1 MRRPPLRVLLWAAV
15 VVAAW
20 VAVLAT
26 GADPREVGAD
36 ALRRVSGGGW
46 AVPAVLI
53 AYVFRGVVLFPATAL
68 ALFAGYALGPVVGA
82 LVAWLGV
89 LLSASVAYGL
99 ARVAGPRRTATERRA
114 ATATLRRDADAD
126 ADAAAEASEAAHDAR
141 TGWRARLQRNAF
153 EAILIARLAAV
164 PGDVVNLVAGA
175 SRTPVAPF
183 VAATALGGA
192 PGLLAVVWA
201 GASLEGVFEVRQVS
215 VRPELI
221 AASLAMAAVAVGLS
235 RWIRRRSGAA
245 S

>member
-1 MRRPPLRVLLWAAV
+1 MRRPSVRVLLWAAV

-26 GADPREVGAD
+26 GADPREVGGD

-46 AVPAVLI
+46 AVPALLV
-53 AYVFRGVVLFPATAL
+53 AYALRAVVLFPATAL
-68 ALFAGYALGPVVGA
+68 ALFAGYALGPFVGA
-82 LVAWLGV
+82 LVAWVGV

-99 ARVAGPRRTATERRA
+99 ARVAGPRRA
-114 ATATLRRDADAD
+114 ATATPRRDADA
-126 ADAAAEASEAAHDAR
+126 ADAAGEAAHEAAHDAE
-141 TGWRARLQRNAF
+141 TGWRARLRRNAF

-175 SRTPVAPF
+175 SRAPVGPF

-221 AASLAMAAVAVGLS
+221 AASLAMAVLAVGLS
-235 RWIRRRSGAA
+235 RWVRRRSGTA

>member
-1 MRRPPLRVLLWAAV
+1 MRRPSVRVLLWAAV

-26 GADPREVGAD
+26 GADPREVGGD

-46 AVPAVLI
+46 AVPALLV
-53 AYVFRGVVLFPATAL
+53 AYALRAVVLFPATAL
-68 ALFAGYALGPVVGA
+68 ALFAGYALGPFVGA
-82 LVAWLGV
+82 LVAWVGV

-99 ARVAGPRRTATERRA
+99 ARVAGPRRA
-114 ATATLRRDADAD
+114 ATATPRRDADA
-126 ADAAAEASEAAHDAR
+126 ADAAGEAAHDAE
-141 TGWRARLQRNAF
+141 TGWRARLRRNAF

-175 SRTPVAPF
+175 SRAPVGPF

-215 VRPELI
+215 LRPELI

>member
-1 MRRPPLRVLLWAAV
+1 MRRPSLRVLLWAAV

-20 VAVLAT
+20 VVVLAT
-26 GADPREVGAD
+26 GADPREVGGD

-46 AVPAVLI
+46 AVPALMI
-53 AYVFRGVVLFPATAL
+53 AYALRGVVLFPATAL
-68 ALFAGYALGPVVGA
+68 ALFAGYALGPVLGA

-89 LLSASVAYGL
+89 LLSASIAYGL
-99 ARVAGPRRTATERRA
+99 ARVTGPGRTAPPRRVVGVAGE
-114 ATATLRRDADAD
+114 DGEDGE
-126 ADAAAEASEAAHDAR
+126 AAEATGA
-141 TGWRARLQRNAF
+141 GWRDRLQRNAF

-175 SRTPVAPF
+175 SRTPFVPF
-183 VAATALGGA
+183 VAATAAGGA

-201 GASLEGVFEVRQVS
+201 GASLEGVFELRQVS

-221 AASLAMAAVAVGLS
+221 AASLAMAVLAIGLS
-235 RWIRRRSGAA
+235 RWMRRRSGAA

>member
-1 MRRPPLRVLLWAAV
+1 MRRPPFRLLLWAAV

-36 ALRRVSGGGW
+36 ALRGVSRGAW
-46 AVPAVLI
+46 AVPTVLI
-53 AYVFRGVVLFPATAL
+53 AYALRGVVLFPATAL

-89 LLSASVAYGL
+89 LLSATVAYGL
-99 ARVAGPRRTATERRA
+99 ARVAGPRRA
-114 ATATLRRDADAD
+114 ATATLRRDAD

-153 EAILIARLAAV
+153 EAVLIARLAAV
-164 PGDVVNLVAGA
+164 PGDVVNIVAGA

>member
-20 VAVLAT
+20 AAVLAT
-26 GADPREVGAD
+26 GVDPREMGAD
-36 ALRRVSGGGW
+36 ALRRVSRGGW
-46 AVPAVLI
+46 AVPALLT
-53 AYVFRGVVLFPATAL
+53 AYALRGVVLFPATAL

-82 LVAWLGV
+82 LVAWSGV

-99 ARVAGPRRTATERRA
+99 ARVAGARRTATPRRA
-114 ATATLRRDADAD
+114 AGTVGTVGE
-126 ADAAAEASEAAHDAR
+126 AAAGTAAEEGTEA
-141 TGWRARLQRNAF
+141 TGVGWRARLQRNAF

-164 PGDVVNLVAGA
+164 PGDVVNLAAGA
-175 SRTPVAPF
+175 SRTPFGPF

-221 AASLAMAAVAVGLS
+221 AASLTMAVLAIGLS
-235 RWIRRRSGAA
+235 RWMRRRSGAA

>member
-99 ARVAGPRRTATERRA
+99 ARVAGPRRTATE
-114 ATATLRRDADAD
+114 TPRRDADATG
-126 ADAAAEASEAAHDAR
+126 AASEAGRDTE

-221 AASLAMAAVAVGLS
+221 AASLAMAVLAVGLS
-235 RWIRRRSGAA
+235 RWVRRRSGAA